1 MNVRKEISSSL
12 FLLLLGIGYLAYNTQ
27 YSMETWS
34 NPGPAVFPLIV
45 GGIFILLA
53 FDHLIQGV
61 RKGKG
66 EEGRGGAGSRTGSVK
81 AFLQE
86 SGEAKAFILIVVF
99 ILYLFLMKGVGFY
112 ISNLLF
118 VVSSSRLLGAR
129 DWTRPLALAV
139 GIDLFCYLL
148 FEVWLKVSLPK
159 GLLF

>member
-1 MNVRKEISSSL
+1 MNARKEISSSL
-12 FLLLLGIGYLAYNTQ
+12 FLVVLGTGYLAYNTG
-27 YSMETWS
+27 YPMDTWS

-45 GGIFILLA
+45 GGVFLLLA
-53 FDHLIQGV
+53 FGHLIQGA

-66 EEGRGGAGSRTGSVK
+66 EEGRGGAGSQAGSFK
-81 AFLQE
+81 AFLQQG
-86 SGEAKAFILIVVF
+86 GEAKAFILIVVF
-99 ILYLFLMKGVGFY
+99 ILYLFLIKGVGFY

-118 VVSSSRLLGAR
+118 VVGSSRLLGAK
-129 DWTRPLALAV
+129 DWARPSALAV